1 MRLTTQLDFRE
12 VGINAVTFGPGEDGW
27 APDNE
32 SISIIQKLLLPQKM
46 YALTIIEILGIEE
59 GFIKIMN
66 NNQIKN
72 KRNIKRFI
80 PPFYA

>member
-1 MRLTTQLDFRE
+1 MKNLVYQSIRFIRNLWVKKPIPNRKNAFNDTIRFRE

-32 SISIIQKLLLPQKM
+32 SISITKAVIAAKM

-59 GFIKIMN
+59 GL
-66 NNQIKN
+66 
-72 KRNIKRFI
+72 
-80 PPFYA
+80 